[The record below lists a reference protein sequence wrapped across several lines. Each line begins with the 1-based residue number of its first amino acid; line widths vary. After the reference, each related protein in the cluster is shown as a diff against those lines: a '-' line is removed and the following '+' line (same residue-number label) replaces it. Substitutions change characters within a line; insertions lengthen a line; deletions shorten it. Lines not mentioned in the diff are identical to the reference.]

1 MEKNIERYGRCEM
14 SKNDD
19 KILTLKKQIEEKKN
33 VLGKQPK
40 FLPVTTCV
48 VTYNNS
54 KINIHTLT
62 SIKDIETMMI
72 YFNMYIMSAKDLQI
86 DYNNICFD
94 GFSVLDWI
102 EDLKSKKR
110 MLEYNEKKQQLN
122 TLEKKL
128 DKLLSDEKKTE
139 LEIDAIASLI
149 EE

>member
-1 MEKNIERYGRCEM
+1 M

-19 KILTLKKQIEEKKN
+19 KILVLKKQIEEKKN
-33 VLGKQPK
+33 TLGKQPR
-40 FLPVTTCV
+40 FSPVTTCIF
-48 VTYNNS
+48 TYNNN

-62 SIKDIETMMI
+62 SIKDIDTMIVHFNI
-72 YFNMYIMSAKDLQI
+72 YVMSAKDLRI
-86 DYNNICFD
+86 DCNNICFD

-102 EDLKSKKR
+102 EDLNSKKR
-110 MLEYNEKKQQLN
+110 MIEYNEKKQQLN
-122 TLEKKL
+122 MLEKKL